1 MEKMVEDKLESLKSR
16 CLTLEREKED
26 LTKQLNT
33 QKEIRTKQCMD
44 IDNLNNQIKE
54 EQRKLENTNQHLIE
68 EKEKN
73 RREQFIFVYN
83 LVISIDL
90 EARIQK
96 LEEEHKL
103 NISLISRKELNN
115 LQNSRQSKEVQTDIV
130 HSTSE

>member
-73 RREQFIFVYN
+73 RRE
-83 LVISIDL
+83 
-90 EARIQK
+90 
-96 LEEEHKL
+96 
-103 NISLISRKELNN
+103 
-115 LQNSRQSKEVQTDIV
+115 
-130 HSTSE
+130 